1 MERTYPKAEPKQPPM
16 YIDSTLWQVFLMLGG
31 LLLGMASMGFEVID
45 NGKLNDCANLNAP
58 QNWTDLCYRL
68 NNNIYTLFVVLGSW
82 VGVSLTMYLISKR
95 QNDEVVN

>member
-16 YIDSTLWQVFLMLGG
+16 YLDPTLWSVFLMLGG
-31 LLLGMASMGFEVID
+31 LLLGVAVMGFEVID
-45 NGKLNDCANLNAP
+45 NGQMNDCANLKAP

-68 NNNIYTLFVVLGSW
+68 NNNVYTLFVVLGSW
-82 VGVSLTMYLISKR
+82 VGVSLIMYLISKR